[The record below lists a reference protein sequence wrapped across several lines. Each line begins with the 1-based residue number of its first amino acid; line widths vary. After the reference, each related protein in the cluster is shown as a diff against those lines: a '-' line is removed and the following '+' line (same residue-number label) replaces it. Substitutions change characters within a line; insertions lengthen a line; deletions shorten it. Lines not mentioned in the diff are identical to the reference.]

1 MPETTPRWDL
11 DRLVR
16 VGLKVGAAVALLLLL
31 REVADI
37 LLPFAI
43 AAALA
48 YLLNPLVT
56 LIERR
61 LGSRT
66 AAAILTVAAVILVA
80 TSLLAALVP
89 VIASEISGFQSTV
102 AQLRDGGS
110 AVARRL
116 SHASTQPASP
126 RVAWLLDTARQ
137 FLTSDD
143 LKQLA
148 SRATRIA
155 LPAAWG
161 VVSGAVSLVLA
172 VTGLVIVVIYTTFL
186 LIDYRYFARRWKNYL
201 PPAYRESIVDFWL
214 EFERAM
220 RRYFRG
226 QFIVAAINAVLFAI
240 GFHLMGLPLAMVM
253 ALLTGACTMVP
264 YLQTAAFVPAAL
276 LAVVGAL
283 EGHASVAT
291 ALLTLVA
298 VFGVNQLISDTIL
311 APRIL
316 GQSVGLRPVVIM
328 LSVFIWGRLLGFLG
342 LVLAIP
348 LTCLA
353 LVYYRRFVLKQSG
366 EAPEA
371 SAGAAEP

>member
-1 MPETTPRWDL
+1 MPETSPRWDL

-16 VGLKVGAAVALLLLL
+16 VGLKVGAAAAILLLL

-37 LLPFAI
+37 LLPFAV

-66 AAAILTVAAVILVA
+66 AAAVLTVAAVIVVA

-89 VIASEISGFQSTV
+89 VIAHEISGFQNTV
-102 AQLRDGGS
+102 TQLRDGSS

-148 SRATRIA
+148 SRASRIA

-172 VTGLVIVVIYTTFL
+172 ITGLVIVVIYTTFL
-186 LIDYRYFARRWKNYL
+186 LIDYRYFARRWKHYL
-201 PPAYRESIVDFWL
+201 PPDYREPIVDFWL
-214 EFERAM
+214 EFEQAM

-226 QFIVAAINAVLFAI
+226 QFIVATINAALFAI
-240 GFHLMGLPLAMVM
+240 GFHLIGLPLALVM

-264 YLQTAAFVPAAL
+264 YLQAVAFVPAAL

-283 EGHASVAT
+283 EGHTSVAT
-291 ALLTLVA
+291 ALLMLAA
-298 VFGVNQLISDTIL
+298 VFGVNQLVSDMIL

-353 LVYYRRFVLKQSG
+353 LAYYRRFVLKQSA
-366 EAPEA
+366 EAMD
-371 SAGAAEP
+371 AGTGDAKP

>member
-1 MPETTPRWDL
+1 MPETAPRWDL

-16 VGLKVGAAVALLLLL
+16 VGLKVGAAVAVLLLL

-66 AAAILTVAAVILVA
+66 AAAVLTVAAVIILL

-89 VIASEISGFQSTV
+89 VIAGEISGFQSTV

-116 SHASTQPASP
+116 SHSSTQPAGP

-172 VTGLVIVVIYTTFL
+172 ITGLVIVVIYTTFL

-226 QFIVAAINAVLFAI
+226 QFIVATINAVLFAI
-240 GFHLMGLPLAMVM
+240 GFHLIGLPLAMVM

-283 EGHASVAT
+283 EGHTSVAT

-298 VFGVNQLISDTIL
+298 VFGVNQLISDMIL